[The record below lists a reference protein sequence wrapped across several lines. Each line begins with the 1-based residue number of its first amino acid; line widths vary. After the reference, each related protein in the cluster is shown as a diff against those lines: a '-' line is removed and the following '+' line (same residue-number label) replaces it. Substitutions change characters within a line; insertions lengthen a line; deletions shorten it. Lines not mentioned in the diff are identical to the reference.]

1 MRTGW
6 RSPSGSSKSTKA
18 SVGGIDFRPVRRMP
32 DAAHPCKGKSV
43 EPYLKLTRR
52 ATRPYHG
59 RRWCDWA
66 SPLIQEATDM
76 RSKITLA
83 AALLGVALLA
93 GACASSEQWAEWRG
107 HTTHFASGEHGMFS
121 MRNNMEGTNP
131 KVTRLDIEA
140 SRTQNW
146 WGKQISVEPGQI
158 IQN

>member
-1 MRTGW
+1 
-6 RSPSGSSKSTKA
+6 
-18 SVGGIDFRPVRRMP
+18 MP
-32 DAAHPCKGKSV
+32 DAAHPRKGKSV
-43 EPYLKLTRR
+43 EPELKLTRR

-59 RRWCDWA
+59 RA
-66 SPLIQEATDM
+66 GAIGIHLIQEATDM

-107 HTTHFASGEHGMFS
+107 HTTHFASGDHGMFS
-121 MRNNMEGTNP
+121 MRNNLEGTNP
-131 KVTRLDIEA
+131 RVTRLDIEA
-140 SRTQNW
+140 SRTENW